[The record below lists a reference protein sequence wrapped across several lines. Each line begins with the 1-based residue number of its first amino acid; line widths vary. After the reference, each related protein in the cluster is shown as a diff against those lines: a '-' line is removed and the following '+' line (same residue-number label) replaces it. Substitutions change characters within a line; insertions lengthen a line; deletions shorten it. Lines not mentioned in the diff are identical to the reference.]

1 MLTYA
6 DVFWRTL
13 TFADVCRP
21 PQPPHSSAAAAG
33 DAEGHASLAE
43 SSAAAEGE
51 LQLVNQLFETAGKR
65 VLRRRRRLT
74 YVDVCSR
81 MLTYLTS
88 ADLLASQLFETAGK
102 RVLAMK
108 QEEKEADVC

>member
-1 MLTYA
+1 
-6 DVFWRTL
+6 
-13 TFADVCRP
+13 
-21 PQPPHSSAAAAG
+21 
-33 DAEGHASLAE
+33 
-43 SSAAAEGE
+43 
-51 LQLVNQLFETAGKR
+51 
-65 VLRRRRRLT
+65 
-74 YVDVCSR
+74 